1 MNRLGFAQYETD
13 DLIDGLKNSSFKIQ
27 SVFSH
32 LAASEEARQ
41 DSFTQHQANVFINAV
56 NKIQS
61 VVNYSFLKHISNSAS
76 IIRHKDLQFDMV
88 RLGIGLYGIDS
99 AASHTLDLKEV
110 STLKSTIAQI
120 KYLKDGETVGYNRKG
135 IADGNKTM
143 ATVRIGYADGYP
155 RSLGNGNGK
164 MWVNGHL
171 APVLGSICMD
181 MTMIDITGIADV
193 HEGDEVIIFGNELSA
208 EQVAQWAQTIPYEI
222 LTGISQRVKR
232 IYFEE

>member
-1 MNRLGFAQYETD
+1 
-13 DLIDGLKNSSFKIQ
+13 
-27 SVFSH
+27 
-32 LAASEEARQ
+32 
-41 DSFTQHQANVFINAV
+41 
-56 NKIQS
+56 
-61 VVNYSFLKHISNSAS
+61 
-76 IIRHKDLQFDMV
+76 
-88 RLGIGLYGIDS
+88 LYGIDS
-99 AASHTLDLKEV
+99 AASHILDLKEV

-120 KYLKDGETVGYNRKG
+120 KHLKDGETVGYNRKG
-135 IADGNKTM
+135 IADGNKII

-171 APVLGSICMD
+171 APVTGSICMD

-193 HEGDEVIIFGNELSA
+193 HEGDEVIIFGNELSV

-222 LTGISQRVKR
+222 LTGVSQRVKR